1 MCRPRNPSVGVFYL
15 DLSANLLIRD
25 MVLVRNAQKPP
36 VASHFENLRSFT
48 LLCSQGQWFSGIQ
61 KYGNDKGAHQL
72 YL

>member
-15 DLSANLLIRD
+15 DLSANLLSRD

-48 LLCSQGQWFSGIQ
+48 LLCSQGQ
-61 KYGNDKGAHQL
+61 
-72 YL
+72 